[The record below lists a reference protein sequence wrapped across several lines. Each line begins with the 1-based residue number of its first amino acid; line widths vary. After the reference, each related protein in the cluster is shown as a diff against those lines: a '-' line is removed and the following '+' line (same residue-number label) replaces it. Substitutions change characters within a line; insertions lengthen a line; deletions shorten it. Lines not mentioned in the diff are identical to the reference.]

1 MTIME
6 RIEQLNA
13 ERGWSLYELSKRTD
27 ISEATVYTWKRKGK
41 SPSIPVLEHICD
53 SYGITLYQF
62 FNGVYEPGLTE
73 EQNGLITRW
82 SNLNDAEKELINNL
96 INFLISKKQLKA
108 KDDIR
113 GTNF

>member
-27 ISEATVYTWKRKGK
+27 IAEATVYTWKRKHK
-41 SPSIPVLEHICD
+41 NPSIPVLEHICE

-62 FNGVYEPGLTE
+62 FMGIYDSGLTDD
-73 EQNGLITRW
+73 QN
-82 SNLNDAEKELINNL
+82 ELIVKWTKL
-96 INFLISKKQLKA
+96 EAEDKKIINELMDRFIRKK
-108 KDDIR
+108 
-113 GTNF
+113 

>member
-41 SPSIPVLEHICD
+41 SPSIYVLEKICD
-53 SYGITLYQF
+53 SYGITLFQF
-62 FNGVYEPGLTE
+62 FMGIYEPGLTD
-73 EQNGLITRW
+73 EQNKLITKW
-82 SNLNDAEKELINNL
+82 SSLSEKEKKIINELIDH
-96 INFLISKKQLKA
+96 LISKK
-108 KDDIR
+108 
-113 GTNF
+113 